1 MKFVTDEM
9 QDGGEKS
16 ILRLFFFGHT
26 LQYV

>member
-16 ILRLFFFGHT
+16 ILSFFFFCHT

>member
-1 MKFVTDEM
+1 MKFVTDET

-16 ILRLFFFGHT
+16 ILRFFFFGHT